1 MTLFTRTTSPTT
13 FHWFPQLL
21 TTFCSIYSD
30 NYPPPKLKR
39 TQRAE
44 RFHAYLDQDSFVLRS
59 QLCQCSVTNQ
69 THSFSPPSRQRSL
82 TPSTRWPW
90 GQHTLQYP
98 HETKLG
104 LRNGG
109 NCNGTD
115 VTGANT
121 ITKKPNKQR
130 NEVSRLLTDIRH
142 TKHNEFAEIN
152 LRGLLLRKKRMLYS
166 YVRTSMLLAKVR
178 AQMSTDHTVPNR
190 ERWMTAMET
199 RYLGLRRSGPVWR
212 VN

>member
-1 MTLFTRTTSPTT
+1 MPISRSFRFTITTLSM
-13 FHWFPQLL
+13 Q
-21 TTFCSIYSD
+21 YD
-30 NYPPPKLKR
+30 NQK
-39 TQRAE
+39 
-44 RFHAYLDQDSFVLRS
+44 
-59 QLCQCSVTNQ
+59 
-69 THSFSPPSRQRSL
+69 HSFSPRTRQRSL

-90 GQHTLQYP
+90 GQNTLQYP

-115 VTGANT
+115 LTGANN
-121 ITKKPNKQR
+121 ITKKPNKHR

-142 TKHNEFAEIN
+142 IKQNEFAEIH
-152 LRGLLLRKKRMLYS
+152 LRGLLLRKKRTRNS
-166 YVRTSMLLAKVR
+166 YVLTSTLLVKVR
-178 AQMSTDHTVPNR
+178 ARMSTDHTMQNR
-190 ERWMTAMET
+190 EKWMTAMES